1 MTKHMNARMNQRG
14 ITRQLVDLALAHG
27 DWNHDE
33 CRLDPKRLRMLISD
47 LDALR
52 ASALRALDKGG
63 VAVVE
68 TGGKLV
74 TTYSRLRKQRRH

>member
-1 MTKHMNARMNQRG
+1 MTRHMNARMNQRG
-14 ITRQLVDLALAHG
+14 ITRQLVDLALTHG
-27 DWNHDE
+27 EWDRDE
-33 CRLDPKRLRMLISD
+33 CRLDSKHLRILISE

-52 ASALRALDKGG
+52 ASALKALDKGG
-63 VAVVE
+63 IAVVE

>member
-1 MTKHMNARMNQRG
+1 MTKHLDIRMNQRG

-27 DWNHDE
+27 EWDRDE
-33 CRLDPKRLRMLISD
+33 CRLDPKHLRMLISD

-52 ASALRALDKGG
+52 AAALKALDKGG

>member
-1 MTKHMNARMNQRG
+1 LQT
-14 ITRQLVDLALAHG
+14 
-27 DWNHDE
+27 
-33 CRLDPKRLRMLISD
+33 LISE

-52 ASALRALDKGG
+52 ASALKALDKGG